1 MRKVDVMVLLVFLTL
16 IGTFSISAVNAQTN
30 LRIDGLGSKDA
41 HNDTFE
47 PLFIWVEILNPDSS
61 GHFYKVRID
70 FEGSTIDQNGYVPAG
85 ERDVVYFTV
94 TPYVTG
100 NATITATLWQDA
112 YGGGDGLEQRTK
124 NVTIEKNYM
133 QVQIENSNH
142 TVQSL
147 QAENA
152 RLDTM
157 VNNLAYGIVS
167 LVILVFVVAFTIWW
181 LDKRR
186 FNQRYVQTNADTEN
200 S

>member
-1 MRKVDVMVLLVFLTL
+1 MRKVDVIVLLVFLTL
-16 IGTFSISAVNAQTN
+16 VGTFNMSTVNAQTN
-30 LRIDGLGSKDA
+30 LRIDGLGSKDI
-41 HNDTFE
+41 HNVTFE

-70 FEGSTIDQNGYVPAG
+70 FEGSIIDQNGYVAAG
-85 ERDVVYFTV
+85 ERDVVYFSV
-94 TPYVTG
+94 IPYATG

-112 YGGGDGLEQRTK
+112 YGGGEGLEQKTK

-133 QVQIENSNH
+133 QIQIENLND

-147 QAENA
+147 QAENT
-152 RLDTM
+152 RLDAM
-157 VNNLAYGIVS
+157 VNNLTYGIVS
-167 LVILVFVVAFTIWW
+167 LIILVFVVALTVWW

-186 FNQRYVQTNADTEN
+186 FSQRYFQTNSDAKN

>member
-1 MRKVDVMVLLVFLTL
+1 MRKVDVIVLLVFLTL
-16 IGTFSISAVNAQTN
+16 IGTLNVSAVNAQTN

-61 GHFYKVRID
+61 GHFYRVRID
-70 FEGSTIDQNGYVPAG
+70 FEDSTIDQSGYVAAG
-85 ERDVVYFTV
+85 QRDVVYFTV
-94 TPYVTG
+94 TPYITG
-100 NATITATLWQDA
+100 NATITATLWQDG
-112 YGGGDGLEQRTK
+112 YGLGEGIEQKTK

-133 QVQIENSNH
+133 QIQIENLND

-167 LVILVFVVAFTIWW
+167 LVILVFVVSFIVWW